1 MEFRL
6 RLMPVAIA
14 AAVGLLGVKLADVWL
29 AVDAPVPMARAQ
41 TADKPAQP
49 AAPPATPPAAA
60 PSAAMPPAAGT
71 AAAPATKPPAAG
83 MAATA
88 SAKPAAGKPA
98 IDPLSMSPS
107 EVELL
112 QQLAERRAELDK
124 RAAAISQREVV
135 LQAAEKRIDEKIA
148 KLETLKKDIGG
159 IVDKQNAEDAAR
171 LESLVKIYSTMK
183 PVDAA
188 RIFSQ
193 LDMPV
198 LLGVLEHMKE
208 RNAAPI
214 LAAMD
219 PGKAKAVTLA
229 LAERRDQRV
238 EAAVEAQA
246 QPQSK
251 TSAPAGNPPQTPAK
265 P

>member
-6 RLMPVAIA
+6 RLVPVAIVA
-14 AAVGLLGVKLADVWL
+14 TIVLLGVKL
-29 AVDAPVPMARAQ
+29 VDAWNVIETPFGAGHAEAATEQ
-41 TADKPAQP
+41 PAQP
-49 AAPPATPPAAA
+49 GTPAPAAPAATTPVPAASPGAASAADAAPAAA
-60 PSAAMPPAAGT
+60 SQLAPAA
-71 AAAPATKPPAAG
+71 AAGNKPPVL
-83 MAATA
+83 
-88 SAKPAAGKPA
+88 
-98 IDPLSMSPS
+98 DPLSMSPA
-107 EVELL
+107 EVDLL
-112 QQLAERRAELDK
+112 QKLAERRAELDK
-124 RAAAISQREVV
+124 RAAELSQREVV

-148 KLETLKKDIGG
+148 KLAELKKDIGG
-159 IVDKQNAEDAAR
+159 IVDKQNQEDQDR
-171 LESLVKIYSTMK
+171 LKSLVKIYETMK

-198 LLGVLEHMKE
+198 LLGVLENMKE

-238 EAAVEAQA
+238 QAAAEAD
-246 QPQSK
+246 
-251 TSAPAGNPPQTPAK
+251 APAPAAAAK

>member
-6 RLMPVAIA
+6 RLMPVALVA
-14 AAVGLLGVKLADVWL
+14 TLGLLGVKLGDVWL
-29 AVDAPVPMARAQ
+29 ALAQPV
-41 TADKPAQP
+41 TPAQAQS
-49 AAPPATPPAAA
+49 AAPPPPAAA
-60 PSAAMPPAAGT
+60 TASPAP
-71 AAAPATKPPAAG
+71 AAAPG
-83 MAATA
+83 AATAPSPAPAA
-88 SAKPAAGKPA
+88 SAKPAAL
-98 IDPLSMSPS
+98 DPLSMSPA

-112 QQLAERRAELDK
+112 QKLSERRADLDK
-124 RAAAISQREVV
+124 RAAELSQREVL
-135 LQAAEKRIDEKIA
+135 LQATEKRIDDKIA
-148 KLETLKKDIGG
+148 KLASLEKAIGG
-159 IVDKQNAEDAAR
+159 IVDKHSEEDDAR
-171 LESLVKIYSTMK
+171 LKSLVKIYETMK

-219 PGKAKAVTLA
+219 PSKAKAVTLA
-229 LAERRDQRV
+229 LAERRDQQ
-238 EAAVEAQA
+238 AQA
-246 QPQSK
+246 D
-251 TSAPAGNPPQTPAK
+251 AAAGKPPQTAAAAK

>member
-6 RLMPVAIA
+6 RLVPVAIVA
-14 AAVGLLGVKLADVWL
+14 TIVLLGVKL
-29 AVDAPVPMARAQ
+29 VDAWNVIETPFGAGHAEAATEQPGTPAPAVPAS
-41 TADKPAQP
+41 P
-49 AAPPATPPAAA
+49 AATTPVPAAA
-60 PSAAMPPAAGT
+60 PAAAAASPAAASQPAP
-71 AAAPATKPPAAG
+71 AAAAGNKPPVL
-83 MAATA
+83 
-88 SAKPAAGKPA
+88 
-98 IDPLSMSPS
+98 DPLSMSPA
-107 EVELL
+107 EVDLL
-112 QQLAERRAELDK
+112 QKLAERRAELDK
-124 RAAAISQREVV
+124 RAAELSQREVL

-148 KLETLKKDIGG
+148 KLAELKKDIGG
-159 IVDKQNAEDAAR
+159 IVDKQSQEDQDR
-171 LESLVKIYSTMK
+171 LKSLVKIYETMK

-198 LLGVLEHMKE
+198 LLGVLENMKE

-238 EAAVEAQA
+238 QAAAA
-246 QPQSK
+246 ADALP
-251 TSAPAGNPPQTPAK
+251 PAAAAK

>member
-1 MEFRL
+1 VEFRL
-6 RLMPVAIA
+6 RLVPVAIVA
-14 AAVGLLGVKLADVWL
+14 TIVLLGVKL
-29 AVDAPVPMARAQ
+29 VDAWNVIETPFGAGHAEAATEQPG
-41 TADKPAQP
+41 TPAP
-49 AAPPATPPAAA
+49 AAPASPAATTPVPAAA
-60 PSAAMPPAAGT
+60 PAAAAASPAAASQPAP
-71 AAAPATKPPAAG
+71 AAAAGNKPPVL
-83 MAATA
+83 
-88 SAKPAAGKPA
+88 
-98 IDPLSMSPS
+98 DPLSMSPA
-107 EVELL
+107 EVDLL
-112 QQLAERRAELDK
+112 QKLAERRAELDK
-124 RAAAISQREVV
+124 RAAELSQREVL

-148 KLETLKKDIGG
+148 KLAELKKDIGG
-159 IVDKQNAEDAAR
+159 IVDKQSQEDQDR
-171 LESLVKIYSTMK
+171 LKSLVKIYETMK

-198 LLGVLEHMKE
+198 LLGVLENMKE

-238 EAAVEAQA
+238 QAAAA
-246 QPQSK
+246 ADALP
-251 TSAPAGNPPQTPAK
+251 PAAAAK

>member
-6 RLMPVAIA
+6 RLVPVAIVA
-14 AAVGLLGVKLADVWL
+14 TIVLLGVKL
-29 AVDAPVPMARAQ
+29 VDAWNVIETPFGAGHAEAATEQ
-41 TADKPAQP
+41 PAQP
-49 AAPPATPPAAA
+49 GTPAPAAPASPAATTPLPAASPGAASAADTSPAAA
-60 PSAAMPPAAGT
+60 SQPAPAA
-71 AAAPATKPPAAG
+71 AAGNKPPVL
-83 MAATA
+83 
-88 SAKPAAGKPA
+88 
-98 IDPLSMSPS
+98 DPLSMSPA
-107 EVELL
+107 EVDLL
-112 QQLAERRAELDK
+112 QKLAERRAELDK
-124 RAAAISQREVV
+124 RAAELSQREVV

-148 KLETLKKDIGG
+148 KLAELKKDIGG
-159 IVDKQNAEDAAR
+159 IVDKQNQEDQDR
-171 LESLVKIYSTMK
+171 LKSLVKIYETMK

-198 LLGVLEHMKE
+198 LLGVLENMKE

-238 EAAVEAQA
+238 QAAAEAD
-246 QPQSK
+246 
-251 TSAPAGNPPQTPAK
+251 APAPAAAAK

>member
-6 RLMPVAIA
+6 RLVPVAIVA
-14 AAVGLLGVKLADVWL
+14 TIVLLGVKLI
-29 AVDAPVPMARAQ
+29 DAWNVIETPFAAGHAEAATEQ
-41 TADKPAQP
+41 PAPSAP
-49 AAPPATPPAAA
+49 AAPASPAATTPVPAASSGIAPVAGASPAAA
-60 PSAAMPPAAGT
+60 AASPAAAGEP
-71 AAAPATKPPAAG
+71 APAVSAGNKPPAL
-83 MAATA
+83 
-88 SAKPAAGKPA
+88 
-98 IDPLSMSPS
+98 DPLSMSS
-107 EVELL
+107 AEVDLL
-112 QQLAERRAELDK
+112 QKLAQRRAELDK
-124 RAAAISQREVV
+124 RAAELSQREVV

-148 KLETLKKDIGG
+148 KLAELKKDIGG
-159 IVDKQNAEDAAR
+159 IVDKQSQEDQER
-171 LESLVKIYSTMK
+171 LKSLVKIYETMK

-198 LLGVLEHMKE
+198 LLGVLENMKE

-219 PGKAKAVTLA
+219 PSKAKAVTLA

-238 EAAVEAQA
+238 QAAAEAD
-246 QPQSK
+246 
-251 TSAPAGNPPQTPAK
+251 APPPAAAAK

>member
-1 MEFRL
+1 VEFRL
-6 RLMPVAIA
+6 RLVPVAIVA
-14 AAVGLLGVKLADVWL
+14 TIVLLGVKL
-29 AVDAPVPMARAQ
+29 VDAWNVIETPFGAGHAEAATEQPG
-41 TADKPAQP
+41 TPA
-49 AAPPATPPAAA
+49 PAAA
-60 PSAAMPPAAGT
+60 PASPAAT
-71 AAAPATKPPAAG
+71 TPVPAAAPAAAAASPGAASQPAPAAAAGNKPPVL
-83 MAATA
+83 
-88 SAKPAAGKPA
+88 
-98 IDPLSMSPS
+98 DPLSMSPA
-107 EVELL
+107 EVDLL
-112 QQLAERRAELDK
+112 QKLAERRAALDK
-124 RAAAISQREVV
+124 RAAELSQREVL

-148 KLETLKKDIGG
+148 KLAELKKDIGG
-159 IVDKQNAEDAAR
+159 IVDKQSQEDQDR
-171 LESLVKIYSTMK
+171 LKSLVKIYETMK

-198 LLGVLEHMKE
+198 LLGVLENMKE

-238 EAAVEAQA
+238 QAAAA
-246 QPQSK
+246 AD
-251 TSAPAGNPPQTPAK
+251 APPPAAAAK

>member
-6 RLMPVAIA
+6 RLVPVAIVA
-14 AAVGLLGVKLADVWL
+14 TIVLLGVKL
-29 AVDAPVPMARAQ
+29 VDAWNVIETPFGAGHAEAATEQPG
-41 TADKPAQP
+41 TPAP
-49 AAPPATPPAAA
+49 AAPASPAATTPVPAAA
-60 PSAAMPPAAGT
+60 PAAAAASPAAASQPAP
-71 AAAPATKPPAAG
+71 AAAAGNKPPVL
-83 MAATA
+83 
-88 SAKPAAGKPA
+88 
-98 IDPLSMSPS
+98 DPLSMSPA
-107 EVELL
+107 EVDLL
-112 QQLAERRAELDK
+112 QKLAERRAELDK
-124 RAAAISQREVV
+124 RAAELSQREVL

-148 KLETLKKDIGG
+148 KLAELKKDIGG
-159 IVDKQNAEDAAR
+159 IVDKQSQEDQDR
-171 LESLVKIYSTMK
+171 LKSLVKIYETMK

-198 LLGVLEHMKE
+198 LLGVLENMKE

-238 EAAVEAQA
+238 QAAAA
-246 QPQSK
+246 ADALP
-251 TSAPAGNPPQTPAK
+251 PAAAAK

>member
-41 TADKPAQP
+41 TA
-49 AAPPATPPAAA
+49 AAPPAK
-60 PSAAMPPAAGT
+60 
-71 AAAPATKPPAAG
+71 AAAPAPAPAAADKPRAAGATPPAS
-83 MAATA
+83 A
-88 SAKPAAGKPA
+88 SKSA

-112 QQLAERRAELDK
+112 QQLSERRAELDK
-124 RAAAISQREVV
+124 RAAELSQREVL

-159 IVDKQNAEDAAR
+159 IVDKQNAEDEAR
-171 LESLVKIYSTMK
+171 LQSLVKIYETMK

-229 LAERRDQRV
+229 LAERKDQRDQ
-238 EAAVEAQA
+238 ALAQA
-246 QPQSK
+246 Q
-251 TSAPAGNPPQTPAK
+251 APTDKPAQTPAATK

>member
-6 RLMPVAIA
+6 RLVPVAIVA
-14 AAVGLLGVKLADVWL
+14 TIVLLGVKL
-29 AVDAPVPMARAQ
+29 VDAWNVIDAPFGAGHAEAATEQPPRPG
-41 TADKPAQP
+41 TPTP
-49 AAPPATPPAAA
+49 AAPVSPAATTPVPAASPGAAPAAA
-60 PSAAMPPAAGT
+60 AASPAAASQPEP
-71 AAAPATKPPAAG
+71 AAAAGNKPPVL
-83 MAATA
+83 
-88 SAKPAAGKPA
+88 
-98 IDPLSMSPS
+98 DPLSMSPA
-107 EVELL
+107 EVDLL
-112 QQLAERRAELDK
+112 QKLAERRAELDK
-124 RAAAISQREVV
+124 RAAELSQREVL

-148 KLETLKKDIGG
+148 KLAELKKDIGG
-159 IVDKQNAEDAAR
+159 IVDKQNQEDQDR
-171 LESLVKIYSTMK
+171 LKSLVKIYETMK

-198 LLGVLEHMKE
+198 LLGGLENMKE

-238 EAAVEAQA
+238 QAAAEAD
-246 QPQSK
+246 
-251 TSAPAGNPPQTPAK
+251 APPPAAAAK